1 MASKKPVKS
10 FVLSSLLIAACS
22 IIVAGCNSTPV
33 VIEPAESSTSLARPN
48 WVLSPPAQSGYAYG
62 VGSAKIYVDAAKA
75 GVEAQNN
82 ALQDLIGKMQVSVS
96 GSTSIKTRV
105 ANSKL
110 DKLIEDEVKSQIPE
124 IDLKNAEFIERF
136 VDTKNQ
142 YVYVLAQ
149 LDREKAAFDIAAKIT
164 DIELSLPSFSNVS
177 ETLPRLEQWRAL
189 KPALQLIEQRK
200 QLSQRFNIVSP
211 NHQSS
216 TIDAAFDSLEIRIFA
231 LIGNLSIAVNP
242 VNSGANTTSSTVI
255 KGLTDAGFSISNSS
269 QPDLSIDLRVSIQAD
284 WRDGTHY
291 VFAEG
296 AATIKDSSDR
306 ILSEYSSRAK
316 GTSSISQELAES
328 RAFEHIGNSI
338 GKVLADTFMEKI

>member
-1 MASKKPVKS
+1 MASKNNFK
-10 FVLSSLLIAACS
+10 SLLLSGLLVAVGCIF
-22 IIVAGCNSTPV
+22 IAGCNSTPTA
-33 VIEPAESSTSLARPN
+33 IGSSDSGANPIRPS
-48 WVLSPPAQSGYAYG
+48 WVLNPPTQSGYVYG
-62 VGSAKIYVDAAKA
+62 VGSAKIYLDAAKA
-75 GVEAQNN
+75 GLEAQNN
-82 ALQDLIGKMQVSVS
+82 ALQDLIGKMQVSVR
-96 GSTSIKTRV
+96 GSTLIKTRV

-124 IDLKNAEFIERF
+124 INLKNAEFIERF

-149 LDREKAAFDIAAKIT
+149 LDREKAAFDIAAQIT
-164 DIELSLPSFSNVS
+164 DIELSLSHFSNVS

-189 KPALQLIEQRK
+189 KPALKLIEQRK

-216 TIDAAFDSLEIRIFA
+216 TIDTTFDSLERRIFA

-242 VNSGANTTSSTVI
+242 LNTGANTTSSSVI
-255 KGLTDAGFSISNSS
+255 KALTDAGFSISNSNH
-269 QPDLSIDLRVSIQAD
+269 PDLSVDLRVTIQSN

-316 GTSSISQELAES
+316 GTSSVSQELAES

>member
-10 FVLSSLLIAACS
+10 FVLSSVLIAASS
-22 IIVAGCNSTPV
+22 IFVAGCNSTPV
-33 VIEPAESSTSLARPN
+33 IVGPADSSMNFARPD
-48 WVLSPPAQSGYAYG
+48 WVLSPPTQSGYAYG
-62 VGSAKIYVDAAKA
+62 VGSARIYADAAKA

-96 GSTSIKTRV
+96 GSISIKTRV

-110 DKLIEDEVKSQIPE
+110 DKLIEDEVKSQIPK
-124 IDLKNAEFIERF
+124 ISLKKAEFIARF

-149 LDREKAAFDIAAKIT
+149 LDREKEAFDIAAQIT
-164 DIELSLPSFSNVS
+164 DIELSLSPFSNVS
-177 ETLPRLEQWRAL
+177 KTLPRLEQWRAL
-189 KPALQLIEQRK
+189 KPALKLIEQRK

-211 NHQSS
+211 NHHSS
-216 TIDAAFDSLEIRIFA
+216 IIDATFDSLETRIFA
-231 LIGNLSIAVNP
+231 LIGNLSITVNP
-242 VNSGANTTSSTVI
+242 LNADAKTTSSTVI
-255 KGLTDAGFSISNSS
+255 KALTNAGFSVSNST
-269 QPDLSIDLRVSIQAD
+269 QPDLVVDIRVSMQSD
-284 WRDGTHY
+284 WKDGTHY

-306 ILSEYSSRAK
+306 ILSQYSSREK

-328 RAFEHIGNSI
+328 RAFEHIGNRI
-338 GKVLADTFMEKI
+338 GKVLADTLMEKL